1 MMKSMRCATELA
13 MAPPVILGPVAC
25 NDEDG
30 STGPAEKEL
39 DFTLA
44 APSDVPSKQVVSI
57 EARVTRATL
66 VDYPLTVTFEEAN
79 MNEPFAVVATLQ
91 LSKPEDTIARI
102 NEEAARDPLYRVT
115 ICEAGAGAKLCT
127 SHTAQVDV
135 LDFP

>member
-1 MMKSMRCATELA
+1 MKSMKRAAGLA
-13 MAPPVILGPVAC
+13 LAAGVVLGVVGC
-25 NDEDG
+25 NDEGG
-30 STGPAEKEL
+30 STGPADKEL

-44 APSDVPSKQVVSI
+44 APSDVPSKQVVTI

-66 VDYPLTVTFEEAN
+66 VDYPLTVVFEEAN
-79 MNEPFAVVATLQ
+79 MDEPYAVVATLQ